1 MAVELTYALIS
12 CTLTTSNNF
21 TGGFSTG
28 FGMGHMPGAAES
40 YNMSAVASSSNSRNY
55 RSDGGHKNNISTMRG
70 TYIGRQSSVGHR
82 LHVKSPSLEDGL
94 VDGPM
99 QLRPSQQVLES
110 RTVVQ
115 GGDHRYWGEG
125 ESVSSDGLDDLGIV
139 RHTEYTV
146 SHDEAPILQ
155 RHDPYTL

>member
-1 MAVELTYALIS
+1 MAVEVTYALVS

-40 YNMSAVASSSNSRNY
+40 YNMSAIASSSNPRKHRGDVGYKS
-55 RSDGGHKNNISTMRG
+55 NISTIRG
-70 TYIGRQSSVGHR
+70 THIGRQSSVGHR
-82 LHVKSPSLEDGL
+82 LHVKTPSVEDGL

-99 QLRPSQQVLES
+99 QLRPSQQILES
-110 RTVVQ
+110 RTIVQ
-115 GGDHRYWGEG
+115 GGDHRYWGES
-125 ESVSSDGLDDLGIV
+125 ESVSSDGLDDMGIV

-155 RHDPYTL
+155 KHGSYTL